1 MYVCIYAYEHQ
12 ERHACHPPR
21 IGVRL
26 VTMEAV
32 VSRRVSVLC
41 VSAQDFGRDRN
52 ARNRSPVAIYL
63 ANKLPLVT
71 IM

>member
-1 MYVCIYAYEHQ
+1 MYVRIYAYEHQ

-52 ARNRSPVAIYL
+52 ARIRLSRL
-63 ANKLPLVT
+63 CE
-71 IM
+71 